1 MTEPA
6 KLHKIFGKRRLE
18 RGFRDFG
25 EGDLHE
31 IALRDKRMRDLQ
43 VLAIDALL
51 AVKKDVDVDRAV
63 VVHAAAV
70 GIVFGGVV
78 PAEPALDV
86 LADREDLVP
95 LLLRGPLLV
104 NPV

>member
-1 MTEPA
+1 
-6 KLHKIFGKRRLE
+6 
-18 RGFRDFG
+18 
-25 EGDLHE
+25 
-31 IALRDKRMRDLQ
+31 MRDLQ
-43 VLAIDALL
+43 VLAVDALL

-86 LADREDLVP
+86 LADSQDFVAVLLGCP
-95 LLLRGPLLV
+95 LLK